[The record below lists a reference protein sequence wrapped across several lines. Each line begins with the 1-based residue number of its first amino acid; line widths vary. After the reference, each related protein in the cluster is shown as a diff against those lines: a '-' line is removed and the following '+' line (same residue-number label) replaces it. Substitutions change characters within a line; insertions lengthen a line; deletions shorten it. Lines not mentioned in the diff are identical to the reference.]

1 MYKVFILNRAKDS
14 KGVSKYKIN
23 RLFIRDFKKK
33 FLFIE
38 VIYKYDMGFLA
49 VFFEVNLNLGLIE
62 FLEK

>member
-23 RLFIRDFKKK
+23 RLFIHDFKNK
-33 FLFIE
+33 FLFIK